1 MSDVYEKDG
10 VNMMDT
16 ICVMCPMGC
25 NIHIEKDGENF
36 TVSGNT
42 CKRGEV
48 YGKAEFTTPIRMVT
62 SSVRYFDKVASVRTS
77 QPISKTAIFDV
88 LAEIKKIKVNSP
100 LHCGDVL
107 VENIANS
114 GADLIVT
121 ANI

>member
-1 MSDVYEKDG
+1 MSEKS
-10 VNMMDT
+10 MDT

-25 NIHIEKDGENF
+25 NIHIEQKGDDLVV
-36 TVSGNT
+36 TGNT

-62 SSVRYFDKVASVRTS
+62 SLVRYYDKVVPVRTS
-77 QPISKTAIFDV
+77 EPIAKTAIFDV
-88 LAEIKKIKVNSP
+88 LKEIKKIHLEKDTF
-100 LHCGDVL
+100 CGEVL

-121 ANI
+121 GNL